1 MTNITYLWFTWENP
15 KGRFS
20 FSWPKPWA
28 TLLLVLNILK
38 ETWTTVSLYP
48 WSFYLSFAKTG
59 QGASINVDSTRI
71 SLLASASPKV
81 MPIMPFHLKSLQHF
95 FIHCCHRT
103 RHDVLSRHERIPK
116 LSSGNLYVL
125 SPSVISD
132 SLQPLGLKLARLL
145 CPLGFSRQECWSGL
159 PCPPPGDLPNP
170 GVELESPAW
179 HADPLSTEL
188 PGKP

>member
-1 MTNITYLWFTWENP
+1 
-15 KGRFS
+15 
-20 FSWPKPWA
+20 
-28 TLLLVLNILK
+28 
-38 ETWTTVSLYP
+38 
-48 WSFYLSFAKTG
+48 
-59 QGASINVDSTRI
+59 
-71 SLLASASPKV
+71 
-81 MPIMPFHLKSLQHF
+81 MPFHLKSRQHF

-125 SPSVISD
+125 SQSVMSD

-179 HADPLSTEL
+179 QADPLSTEL
-188 PGKP
+188 PGKPQEISILGTKSLKKKRSERQRRKGKIYHFNAKVPKKSKQR